1 MIIGII
7 LAGDGCVDAC
17 ISFDNRERAERAM
30 HEILHKHFD
39 PTFDRVIIT
48 APESLEE
55 FVQEMKEAE
64 AEEAK
69 YREES

>member
-1 MIIGII
+1 MFIGII

-17 ISFDNRERAERAM
+17 ISFDNRERAEKAM
-30 HEILHKHFD
+30 DEILKTHFD

-55 FVQEMKEAE
+55 FVQEMKEAVE
-64 AEEAK
+64 EEARYK
-69 YREES
+69 E

>member
-1 MIIGII
+1 
-7 LAGDGCVDAC
+7 
-17 ISFDNRERAERAM
+17 M

-48 APESLEE
+48 APGSLEE

-69 YREES
+69 YRDES